1 MEQLISQTSAA
12 NQGGRVVSIQ
22 DYMGERKA
30 DIQEWLYHEVCREF
44 GTDRVE
50 DIVENPLLRLSVK
63 YDGLD
68 DREQERMF
76 RYTEEV
82 IAERRG
88 RRIGRKNILSELLNM
103 GNYETWEMIEE
114 YTDRLLSGAGVGKTD
129 VHMMGQSVTRSTV
142 GMEGGAF

>member
-22 DYMGERKA
+22 DYMGDRKA
-30 DIQEWLYHEVCREF
+30 GIQDWLYHEACQEF
-44 GTDRVE
+44 GTDQAE
-50 DIVENPLLRLSVK
+50 DIVENPLLRLSLK

-68 DREQERMF
+68 DKEQERMF

-114 YTDRLLSGAGVGKTD
+114 FTDRLLSGSGICRTGTCIIGKNGT
-129 VHMMGQSVTRSTV
+129 QS
-142 GMEGGAF
+142 MDGGAF

>member
-1 MEQLISQTSAA
+1 MEQLILQTSAA

-22 DYMGERKA
+22 DYMGDRKA
-30 DIQEWLYHEVCREF
+30 GIQEWLYHEVCREF
-44 GTDRVE
+44 GTDRAE
-50 DIVENPLLRLSVK
+50 DIVENPLLRLSLK

-68 DREQERMF
+68 DKEQERMF

-114 YTDRLLSGAGVGKTD
+114 FTDRLLSGSGICRTGTCIIGKNGT
-129 VHMMGQSVTRSTV
+129 QS
-142 GMEGGAF
+142 MEGGAF